1 MDEQLCK
8 GSLFQCRDTVCSIL
22 CMQNC
27 SYRSD
32 TEEKEH
38 DVRSEVTEFR
48 NEQVAKA
55 DCECPLYI
63 QKNIGK
69 ERAAEKNGRLD
80 CDFHGSRD
88 AYPAGL

>member
-1 MDEQLCK
+1 MDDELCK

-22 CMQNC
+22 CMQGC

-32 TEEKEH
+32 TEEKEY
-38 DVRSEVTEFR
+38 DVRSEVTNSETG
-48 NEQVAKA
+48 NQDEV
-55 DCECPLYI
+55 

-69 ERAAEKNGRLD
+69 ERDAEKNSRLD